1 MRLRHFFFFPILE
14 RTGKKPIGE
23 SCAAFVPILILM
35 IKGSLVFAALVV
47 PTGIE
52 PVTLRVGDSV
62 GNHIGFLPILIGLT
76 MFLFWQ
82 PGRLCAVLVP
92 IENR

>member
-1 MRLRHFFFFPILE
+1 MAQKKRPERSFF
-14 RTGKKPIGE
+14 
-23 SCAAFVPILILM
+23 S
-35 IKGSLVFAALVV
+35 VV

-52 PVTLRVGDSV
+52 PVTLMVGDSV